1 LIFYKYIMKGLLLGL
16 ILFSTI
22 ICSTTLGLFAGVV
35 GSRLN
40 HNSDSNFQVIN
51 QQDAIVNAVNK
62 ASDSVVSIVV
72 YQKQSDL
79 LNSRRI
85 PLEYFFIRPD
95 SLPRNDE
102 PSEELIPVA
111 GGSGFVVSSDGL
123 IITNRHVVDEE
134 SATYSVVFKS
144 GEEYDAK
151 VLAKDTLLDIAFLK
165 IETTNLKPLDFGDSS
180 KIQVGQS
187 AIAIGNAL
195 GEYSNSVSAG
205 IISGL
210 GRSITA
216 RDSFSNSSEQLY
228 NVIQTDASINTG
240 NSGGPLLDIN
250 GKVIGVNVAVA
261 TDAQGIGF
269 AIPSN
274 VVVDLIDRLQ
284 TDGEIIRPRLGV
296 RFKMITKSIKNDL
309 NLNVDSGALIVKG
322 DNSDEPAIVEKSAAQ
337 IAGLIEDDIITKV
350 NSEELSINNPLNIVI
365 QQYKVGDT
373 VNLTVIREDKTLN
386 IKATLTQ

>member
-1 LIFYKYIMKGLLLGL
+1 MKGIFLGIL
-16 ILFSTI
+16 LFSTI
-22 ICSTTLGLFAGVV
+22 VFSTTLGLFAGVV

-40 HNSDSNFQVIN
+40 NNNSDSNLQLVN

-72 YQKQSDL
+72 SQKQSDL
-79 LNSRRI
+79 FKSTKI
-85 PLEYFFIRPD
+85 PLEYYLIRPD
-95 SLPRNDE
+95 
-102 PSEELIPVA
+102 EELENETSDELIAVA
-111 GGSGFVVSSDGL
+111 GGSGFIVSSDGL

-134 SATYSVVFKS
+134 TASYSVVFKS
-144 GEEYDAK
+144 GEEYNAK

-165 IETTNLKPLDFGDSS
+165 IETTNLKPLEFGDSS

-228 NVIQTDASINTG
+228 NVIQTDASINSG

-250 GKVIGVNVAVA
+250 GRVIGVNVAVA

-274 VVVDLIDRLQ
+274 VVVDLIERLK
-284 TDGEIIRPRLGV
+284 TDGEIIRPKLGV

-322 DNSDEPAIVEKSAAQ
+322 DTSSEPAIVEKSAAQ
-337 IAGLIEDDIITKV
+337 IAGLLEDDIITKV